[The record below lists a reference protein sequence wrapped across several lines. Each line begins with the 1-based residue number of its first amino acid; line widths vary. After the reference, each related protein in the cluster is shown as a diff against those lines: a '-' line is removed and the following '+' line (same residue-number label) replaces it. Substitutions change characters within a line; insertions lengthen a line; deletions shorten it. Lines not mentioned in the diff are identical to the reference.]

1 MRTVNVFDSEGK
13 MLTTISSNRA
23 QYFLRK
29 HFALILSGN
38 PDYLVSIILNVPA
51 YLVEEK
57 LKNGGMYRD

>member
-13 MLTTISSNRA
+13 MLTTVSFNRA

-29 HFALILSGN
+29 HFALILSGDSN
-38 PDYLVSIILNVPA
+38 YPVSIILNVPA

>member
-1 MRTVNVFDSEGK
+1 
-13 MLTTISSNRA
+13 MLTTVSFNRA

-29 HFALILSGN
+29 HFALILSGDSN
-38 PDYLVSIILNVPA
+38 YPVSIILNVPA